1 MPDEIV
7 PFLPEEAYHLT
18 ERARLMSDAATEGM
32 DEYGLGGLAYAKARD
47 FATKANQ
54 ARAWQDQNMPEIIPE
69 DSTPIPD
76 VDREIETRPETTD
89 GNIMPTRSLNLRD
102 LRDANLTRQN
112 EWDPSDKITPSY
124 RGNEL
129 AGEVGEACNVIKKLE
144 RERLGIRGSRSS
156 PHALAEELADVV
168 ICVDLICAAYGIN
181 LDLAVI
187 RKFNDTSEKYGLT
200 TRLK

>member
-54 ARAWQDQNMPEIIPE
+54 ARAWQDQNTPEIIPE

-76 VDREIETRPETTD
+76 VDREIETRPEIAD
-89 GNIMPTRSLNLRD
+89 GKNYND
-102 LRDANLTRQN
+102 QA
-112 EWDPSDKITPSY
+112 
-124 RGNEL
+124 RGRV
-129 AGEVGEACNVIKKLE
+129 AVE
-144 RERLGIRGSRSS
+144 REHMAPLPSKRD
-156 PHALAEELADVV
+156 P
-168 ICVDLICAAYGIN
+168 
-181 LDLAVI
+181 
-187 RKFNDTSEKYGLT
+187 RKG
-200 TRLK
+200 

>member
-54 ARAWQDQNMPEIIPE
+54 ARAWQDQNTPEIIPE

-76 VDREIETRPETTD
+76 VDREIETRPEIAD
-89 GNIMPTRSLNLRD
+89 GKNYND
-102 LRDANLTRQN
+102 LRITDDSPGR
-112 EWDPSDKITPSY
+112 EDPHGDRTSREK
-124 RGNEL
+124 
-129 AGEVGEACNVIKKLE
+129 E
-144 RERLGIRGSRSS
+144 RREG
-156 PHALAEELADVV
+156 
-168 ICVDLICAAYGIN
+168 
-181 LDLAVI
+181 
-187 RKFNDTSEKYGLT
+187 F
-200 TRLK
+200 